1 MRTLKTTIRSW
12 IPGLFLLT
20 ILEST
25 SSAQSSD
32 TIWIPVTYFDFHSDG
47 TNPEFQQKHTPSV
60 VRNMVAPTLD
70 SNSLPTLGTNPFMNM
85 YIKYWFRPWD
95 DVNGSKGVFSIPS
108 YDTTGKFLN
117 MRTVQNDESFKNFVV
132 QGSLPF
138 TKVPNSNLYEFIDT
152 TFFPLDGERFG
163 SEGLS
168 HNYSFTMALHYTF
181 TKTKNSIQQTLNF
194 IGDDDVWGFVDKQ
207 LVLDIGGIHNSEQ
220 GSFVISDTLITGKQ
234 YQFDFFFAER
244 HTADSKIKIQTNLF
258 THQPPVIII
267 SVAPNDTVRVGDTA
281 LVNPTVWMDGEDRPD
296 LAKKVIWRVVDAGN
310 NPDSTFWCNKE
321 KWVGDSL
328 FFAPTVA
335 PRKVILEAGVFDS
348 IASQMIYAFDTLWTK
363 VGRPHHLVIEE
374 SPDFSSNPM
383 KFKDSI
389 NDNPIEKILI
399 GYQETKANA
408 YAVVRDKEGN
418 LVGLSNSISTV
429 WTQLDGAIISA
440 SGEPNSKYHGIITR
454 IIDNGRS
461 LAVVDQPNTP
471 SIRGDS
477 VIVELINVCI
487 DSLRLKDTSTD
498 SIVEEIKINS
508 GEKRSYVVEGRKS
521 TEPYEWILVDAKWS
535 LSLPIKSAVPPPD
548 RNKSWTFDPIEP
560 GSDILTLSRPF
571 DEECIK
577 KPVTVIPVLVTIEKP
592 FAVELSIITPV
603 SERIAGD
610 TLDAVVKITNSDGVV
625 PGTYCFGDGGNELQ
639 KVIYQDTLE
648 NPASGKRLAPR
659 IYIDGVWTDL
669 NMGFSD
675 EIKNNQCF
683 TNGLD
688 TIKIISYYAPYNST
702 DSSHMLTANIGENR
716 RDQKPFVVLPA
727 ILDSLDITDNNHVS
741 ITAIESF
748 TTDGDGKY
756 YISVGYDKYGNR
768 RGDEL
773 SDWNTS
779 GEIMDSSASG
789 VLKFY
794 FGPGKAAYP
803 QSGKLSAK
811 MIVNGKSIEDS
822 IDIQVSA
829 LPAQMIT
836 AYTRDDN
843 GNGYLDRIV
852 VAFDKKVN
860 ISEDNTA
867 LFKIANGIPN
877 TFTVTKILP
886 VSGDS
891 IYSIYVKEII
901 TQDAQTDWK
910 PLISSGDQK
919 DFKANDSAAPVVWK
933 VEKYNDAGNDR
944 KKDILII
951 TLSEPIKR
959 ADNNKFTTTNQP
971 DLTFN
976 VWKKDVQDT
985 SKYVLLDTLLRG
997 IDGFLEDVIDKT
1009 FKIKMING
1017 NDVTDQNFINIKDQ
1031 NRTLKD
1037 NNSNFPNEKNI
1048 KQRVIVYSKPVP
1060 PVVIPNPT
1068 SPSFEHIAPGVL
1080 NLSDDRDARKHAR
1093 NGKGAA
1099 INIILPNAEPG
1110 ETVKAYIKIYD
1121 IAGNIV
1127 TTSHNNDFLKAVA
1140 SINYVVGSVH
1150 NIDIYWNGSNIKGMK
1165 VAPGIYKTVLY
1176 FTYSKQSTRN
1186 LRYVVN
1192 IGITK

>member
-12 IPGLFLLT
+12 IPSLFLLT
-20 ILEST
+20 ILEGT

-32 TIWIPVTYFDFHSDG
+32 IIWIPVTYFDFHSDG

-60 VRNMVAPTLD
+60 VQNMVAPTLD
-70 SNSLPTLGTNPFMNM
+70 NDNLPTLGTNPFMNM
-85 YIKYWFRPWD
+85 YVKYWFRPWD
-95 DVNGSKGVFSIPS
+95 DVKGSKNVFSIPS
-108 YDTTGKFLN
+108 YDTTGNFLN
-117 MRTVQNDESFKNFVV
+117 MRTVQNDESFKNVV
-132 QGSLPF
+132 IHDVLPF
-138 TKVPNSNLYEFIDT
+138 TKVPNSNLYEFVDT
-152 TFFPLDGERFG
+152 AFFPLDGKGFG
-163 SEGLS
+163 AEGRL
-168 HNYSFTMALHYTF
+168 HNYSFTMALHYIF
-181 TKTKNSIQQTLNF
+181 TRTNNTVQTLNF
-194 IGDDDVWGFVDKQ
+194 LGDDDVWAFVDKK
-207 LVLDIGGIHNSEQ
+207 LVLDVGGIHNSAP
-220 GSFVISDTLITGKQ
+220 GNFAISKDLGEGKHL
-234 YQFDFFFAER
+234 FDFFFAER
-244 HTADSKIKIQTNLF
+244 HTYDSKIKIQTNLF
-258 THQPPVIII
+258 THQPPVLTI
-267 SVAPNDTVRVGDTA
+267 SVEPNDTVRVGDTA
-281 LVNPTVWMDGEDRPD
+281 LVNPTVKMDGEERPD
-296 LAKKVIWRVVDAGN
+296 LAKKVIWQVLNAGN

-335 PRKVILEAGVFDS
+335 PRTIIIQAGVFDTITS
-348 IASQMIYAFDTLWTK
+348 EMIYASDTLWTK

-374 SPDFSSNPM
+374 SPDFNSNPI

-418 LVGLSNSISTV
+418 LIGLSDSLLTV
-429 WTQLDGAIISA
+429 WNQLDDAIVSA
-440 SGEPNSKYHGIITR
+440 SGETKRKYHGIITR
-454 IIDNGRS
+454 IIDNGTTF
-461 LAVVDQPNTP
+461 VVVKQPNTP
-471 SIRGDS
+471 SIREDS
-477 VIVELINVCI
+477 VSVELINVCI
-487 DSLRLKDTSTD
+487 DTLRLKDALTD

-508 GEKRSYVVEGRKS
+508 GEKRSYIVEGRKS
-521 TEPYEWILVDAKWS
+521 TTLEWILVDAKWS

-548 RNKSWTFDPIEP
+548 RNKSWTFDPTEP
-560 GSDILTLSRPF
+560 GKDILTLSRPF
-571 DEECIK
+571 DVECIK

-610 TLDAVVKITNSDGVV
+610 TLDAVVKITNSDGLV
-625 PGTYCFGDGGNELQ
+625 PDTYCFGDEGDELQ
-639 KVIYQDTLE
+639 EVIYQDILK
-648 NPASGKRLAPR
+648 NPAGGKRLPPR
-659 IYIDGVWTDL
+659 IYIDGMWTDL
-669 NMGFSD
+669 NMGISE

-688 TIKIISYYAPYNST
+688 TIKFISYYAPYNST

-727 ILDSLDITDNNHVS
+727 ILDSLDITDNNHAS
-741 ITAIESF
+741 ITDIESF

-779 GEIMDSSASG
+779 GEIIDSSASG

-803 QSGKLSAK
+803 QNGKLSAK
-811 MIVNGKSIEDS
+811 VMVNGKFIEDS

-852 VAFDKKVN
+852 VVFDKKVN
-860 ISEDNTA
+860 ISEDNA
-867 LFKIANGIPN
+867 GLFKIANGIPN

-891 IYSIYVKEII
+891 IYSIYLKELI

-910 PLISSGDQK
+910 PLISSGGQK

-944 KKDILII
+944 KKDMLII
-951 TLSEPIKR
+951 TLSETIKR

-976 VWKKDVQDT
+976 VWNKDVQDT
-985 SKYVLLDTLLRG
+985 SKYVLLDTLLKG
-997 IDGFLEDVIDKT
+997 IDGFFEDISDKT
-1009 FKIKMING
+1009 FKIKMTNG
-1017 NDVTDQNFINIKDQ
+1017 SDVTDKNFVNIKDQ

-1068 SPSFEHIAPGVL
+1068 SPNFEHIAPGVL
-1080 NLSDDRDARKHAR
+1080 ILSDDRAARYYAR

-1140 SINYVVGSVH
+1140 SKNYVVGSVH
-1150 NIDIYWNGSNIKGMK
+1150 SIDIYWNGSNVKGMK

-1176 FTYSKQSTRN
+1176 FTYSQQSTRN

-1192 IGITK
+1192 IGIKK